1 MVDRSTFEAS
11 QNKTEQTTDRECIKR
26 SDEEHGTSRF
36 RQTAGGRGGRTEERT
51 TTATETC
58 GHTDGHDRRT
68 GRRRTYATDRHTACV
83 FCGCGCGGG
92 PGGGG
97 VTGAVVGVGG
107 GGAWQ
112 VATRIDP
119 HRLCGT
125 ASTTAGAITTTV
137 AAAATPSTPQPTLLM
152 DHDDGL
158 RRNTRRVHHW
168 SDGSPSTMVTQ

>member
-1 MVDRSTFEAS
+1 VDT
-11 QNKTEQTTDRECIKR
+11 QTDTTD
-26 SDEEHGTSRF
+26 GPA
-36 RQTAGGRGGRTEERT
+36 AGVRTRL
-51 TTATETC
+51 
-58 GHTDGHDRRT
+58 TDTLR
-68 GRRRTYATDRHTACV
+68 ACV

-97 VTGAVVGVGG
+97 VAVAVVGVGG

-119 HRLCGT
+119 HRLRGT
-125 ASTTAGAITTTV
+125 ASTTAAAITSAV

-158 RRNTRRVHHW
+158 RRNTRRMSHW
-168 SDGSPSTMVTQ
+168 HDGSPSTTVTQRRLQ